1 MSDIIKTWPQC
12 VSARTSLAMFSED
25 TPPYQTFFFTLGRA
39 RPKQLLPNISCE
51 PEWVPTGDKL
61 WFTYKG
67 HIMGS
72 FDIVWVM
79 QNDGTL
85 PRLNRLDGGESDWQF
100 KRDAWIAI
108 CRPPCH
114 RLKER
119 VFYQGFRGFRY
130 FDLGAYRELPESRI
144 NL

>member
-1 MSDIIKTWPQC
+1 MSDIIKTWPAV
-12 VSARTSLAMFSED
+12 VSSRTSLSMFDED
-25 TPPYQTFFFTLGRA
+25 TPPFTMYFFTLGRG
-39 RPKQLLPNISCE
+39 RPKLLKPNVDNSLDT
-51 PEWVPTGDKL
+51 PTGDRL

-67 HIMGS
+67 HIMGC
-72 FDIVWVM
+72 FPIVYVM

-85 PRLNRLDGGESDWQF
+85 PRLNRLDGGESAWQF

-108 CRPPCH
+108 CKPPCI

-119 VFYQGFRGFRY
+119 IFMSGFRGFRY
-130 FDLGAYRELPESRI
+130 FNIEEYRRTPESRI